1 MNRSA
6 SSTRR
11 WVTGLLV
18 GLVVGTGALIAGPL
32 AWLLGLVATILLV
45 AEPPRLP
52 GAAGAAIGLGG
63 ALAVIL
69 LRADLACRVD
79 CVGPD
84 LTPWYAAA
92 ATLVAVGLVLTGSA
106 LVRGRVGAG

>member
-1 MNRSA
+1 MDRSP

-11 WVTGLLV
+11 WAIGLLV
-18 GLVVGTGALIAGPL
+18 GLVAGAGALIAGPL
-32 AWLLGLVATILLV
+32 AWLLGLVAAILLV

-63 ALAVIL
+63 ALAALL
-69 LRADLACRVD
+69 LRADLACGAN

-84 LTPWYAAA
+84 LTPWYAASA
-92 ATLVAVGLVLTGSA
+92 ALVAVGLMLTGSA
-106 LVRGRVGAG
+106 LLRARAGAG